1 MVPTIRINRRLCTK
15 ENQLAT
21 ALGKTEPDKVL
32 KLKMSAPNQEIH
44 LLIMTCTIAEEIVAT
59 INKFQAMSYFLKSST
74 PGLNPPTT
82 QTTNYA
88 VAAQQVKNV
97 SFAIDTQNNI
107 PGWAQNIE
115 NKLSDQMVKLTRS
128 INKRT
133 HDRHRNDTYDDRYRD
148 SYDDRHDGHK
158 PRYCDG
164 HREERD
170 RDYEDYGTYSK
181 RYRSPCR
188 HDPRKSERY
197 PNCPESQ
204 IEEQMDEIVQSSVN
218 ILKNVNKLLN
228 K

>member
-1 MVPTIRINRRLCTK
+1 M
-15 ENQLAT
+15 
-21 ALGKTEPDKVL
+21 GKTEPDKVL
-32 KLKMSAPNQEIH
+32 KLKLSAPNQEIY
-44 LLIMTCTIAEEIVAT
+44 LLIMTCTTTEEIVAT

-88 VAAQQVKNV
+88 VAAQQAKSV
-97 SFAIDTQNNI
+97 SFASDTQNNI
-107 PGWAQNIE
+107 PGWAQNLE
-115 NKLSDQMVKLTRS
+115 HKASDQMTKLMKS
-128 INKRT
+128 INKLT
-133 HDRHRNDTYDDRYRD
+133 HDRHRNDTYDDR
-148 SYDDRHDGHK
+148 YDDRHDGHK

-170 RDYEDYGTYSK
+170 RDYEDYGTYRK

-188 HDPRKSERY
+188 HDPRKSKRY
-197 PNCPESQ
+197 PNCPASQ
-204 IEEQMDEIVQSSVN
+204 IKEQMDEIVQSSDN